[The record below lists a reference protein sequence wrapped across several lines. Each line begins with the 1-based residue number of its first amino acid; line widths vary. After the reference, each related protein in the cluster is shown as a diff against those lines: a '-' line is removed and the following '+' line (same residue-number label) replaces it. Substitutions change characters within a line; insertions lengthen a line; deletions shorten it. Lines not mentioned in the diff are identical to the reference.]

1 MLFGK
6 ANIIK
11 NNINFIKSV
20 DGNVL
25 YSHLYFIYSLMP
37 DYLEN
42 ISQQELGQRMLN
54 DMPLKGCVTFDN
66 QLSTVLE
73 LTPSGSYEIESTGIG
88 TFGMI
93 SFSNSEP
100 LWITNPNTIN
110 HQEANTAVWRGY
122 ASNTITA
129 AGSLSSI
136 VEIYGKKST
145 IRFSKSGH
153 FSPKLYNSGWKGGSR
168 AKIKTYKVTSLAKS
182 ASKKIFFFGIA
193 VDAYGVVKDEIS
205 LAKGLVNTAVSGVA
219 LCIGGWA
226 GLAIGLVYWGLD
238 SIGAFDRPIQHGT
251 SQQDPFKQPIDN
263 LRVVLP
269 PIRPLPQQVIK
280 QQYTPK
286 QTFIGPAPAKRY

>member
-1 MLFGK
+1 MF
-6 ANIIK
+6 
-11 NNINFIKSV
+11 
-20 DGNVL
+20 L
-25 YSHLYFIYSLMP
+25 YSHLHFIYSLMP

-42 ISQQELGQRMLN
+42 ISQQELEQRMQN
-54 DMPLKGCVTFDN
+54 DMPLKGCITFDN
-66 QLSTVLE
+66 QLSTALE
-73 LTPSGSYEIESTGIG
+73 LTPLGSYEIESIGIG

-100 LWITNPNTIN
+100 LWITNPDTIN

-129 AGSLSSI
+129 AGSLSSV
-136 VEIYGKKST
+136 VEIYGKNST
-145 IRFSKSGH
+145 VRFSKSGH
-153 FSPKLYNSGWKGGSR
+153 FSPKLYNNGWKGGSR

-182 ASKKIFFFGIA
+182 AGKKIFFLGIA
-193 VDAYGVVKDEIS
+193 IDAYGVANGEIS
-205 LAKGLVNTAVSGVA
+205 PAKGVVNTVVGVA
-219 LCIGGWA
+219 SLCIGGWV

-238 SIGAFDRPIQHGT
+238 SIGAFDRPIQHST
-251 SQQDPFKQPIDN
+251 SQQEPFKQPIDN

-280 QQYTPK
+280 RQYTPK

>member
-73 LTPSGSYEIESTGIG
+73 LTPLGSYEIESTGIG

-136 VEIYGKKST
+136 AEIYGKHST

-168 AKIKTYKVTSLAKS
+168 AKIKTYKVCLLYTSPS
-182 ASKKIFFFGIA
+182 PR
-193 VDAYGVVKDEIS
+193 
-205 LAKGLVNTAVSGVA
+205 
-219 LCIGGWA
+219 
-226 GLAIGLVYWGLD
+226 D
-238 SIGAFDRPIQHGT
+238 S
-251 SQQDPFKQPIDN
+251 
-263 LRVVLP
+263 
-269 PIRPLPQQVIK
+269 
-280 QQYTPK
+280 
-286 QTFIGPAPAKRY
+286 